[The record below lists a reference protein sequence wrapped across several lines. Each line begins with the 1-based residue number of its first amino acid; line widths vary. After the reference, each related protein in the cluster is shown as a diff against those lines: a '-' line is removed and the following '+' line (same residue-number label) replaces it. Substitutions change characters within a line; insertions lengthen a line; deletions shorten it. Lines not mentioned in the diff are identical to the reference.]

1 MLASRKCAI
10 PPFRLHGGGALFRP
24 VREKQLSA
32 PCQNGRDESAP
43 PISWSIPP
51 RSNAKGALMQTPF
64 ACVSASREWLNA
76 KQERSRVKGLVR
88 PAAKRGH
95 GPLTL
100 WSDPH
105 AQGWGVGK
113 KGACDRLPRTPAT
126 WRTAPLAGEGRGG
139 VVGAARC
146 PNLAPKL
153 ADSGGSAPCI
163 YT

>member
-1 MLASRKCAI
+1 M
-10 PPFRLHGGGALFRP
+10 
-24 VREKQLSA
+24 
-32 PCQNGRDESAP
+32 
-43 PISWSIPP
+43 
-51 RSNAKGALMQTPF
+51 
-64 ACVSASREWLNA
+64 
-76 KQERSRVKGLVR
+76 VR

-139 VVGAARC
+139 VVKAARC

-153 ADSGGSAPCI
+153 VDSGGVCALYLYLRDNSGVSIPAQGQ
-163 YT
+163 